1 MIQNT
6 SLNSKISTWSELP
19 SPWSKV
25 HSLWSGI
32 MVCSLCSMVFFSCT
46 TQKQLT
52 YLQDIDQAG
61 QENFFPLDRPGYQIQ
76 NQDILYIKFFT
87 LNTEINDMLNGGS
100 QQYSQQMYTQE
111 SSTFVN
117 GYNVSD
123 SGNITIP
130 IIGDVKV
137 AGKTVDGARQ
147 YIQEKSRDFLKD
159 ATVIVKLLSFKFSVL
174 GEVKK
179 PGSYKNYN
187 NQLTVLEAIS
197 MAGDITDFG
206 DRSRVLVIR
215 PTKDGSK
222 TYRIDLKKKDVLASE
237 AYFLLPNDLV
247 IVEPI
252 NSKVFQLN
260 IPLISLLFTTIST
273 TVLILNFIK

>member
-1 MIQNT
+1 VLLT
-6 SLNSKISTWSELP
+6 T
-19 SPWSKV
+19 
-25 HSLWSGI
+25 
-32 MVCSLCSMVFFSCT
+32 SCT
-46 TQKQLT
+46 TQKNLT
-52 YLQDIDQAG
+52 YLQDLG
-61 QENFFPLDRPGYQIQ
+61 QTGSETPFPLSRPDYQIQ
-76 NQDILYIKFFT
+76 KQDILYIKFFT

-100 QQYSQQMYTQE
+100 QQYSQQMFTYE
-111 SSTFVN
+111 SSFYIN

-123 SGNITIP
+123 SGTITIP

-137 AGKTVDGARQ
+137 AGISVDQARLT
-147 YIQEKSRDFLKD
+147 IQEKSKNYLKD

-174 GEVKK
+174 GEVRK

-206 DRSRVLVIR
+206 DRSKILVIR

-222 TYRIDLKKKDVLASE
+222 TYRIDLKKKDVLTSE
-237 AYFLLPNDLV
+237 AYFLLPNDMV

-252 NSKVFQLN
+252 GSKVFQLN

-273 TVLILNFIK
+273 TVLVLNFIK